1 MKFQRKEEFMFNVN
15 LIIRFLKNYQ
25 NLNKMVLIY
34 VEKQMISFL
43 KNVFGKKT
51 DILYLYINS

>member
-1 MKFQRKEEFMFNVN
+1 MKFQRKEEFIFNVN

-34 VEKQMISFL
+34 VEKQMIFFL
-43 KNVFGKKT
+43 KNIFGKKT